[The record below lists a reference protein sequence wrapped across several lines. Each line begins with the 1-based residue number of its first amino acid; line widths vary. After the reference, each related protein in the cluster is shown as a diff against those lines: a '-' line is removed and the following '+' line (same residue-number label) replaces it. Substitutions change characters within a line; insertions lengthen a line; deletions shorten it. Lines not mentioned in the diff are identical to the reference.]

1 MSHDTY
7 TVDYA
12 PPYVTPTHPA
22 AAPEWPGRPQAYG
35 DIAAAAETCDPDPP
49 RGSALVAR
57 PALGLWGLAAAAE
70 RSGSC
75 PPYRSCESPRGS
87 GPPRAAALREQR
99 PRGAAAYPMVRLFSC
114 PTTITVADSD
124 R

>member
-1 MSHDTY
+1 MARP
-7 TVDYA
+7 A
-12 PPYVTPTHPA
+12 PGLWVIGA
-22 AAPEWPGRPQAYG
+22 AV
-35 DIAAAAETCDPDPP
+35 ETCDPDPP

-99 PRGAAAYPMVRLFSC
+99 PRGAAAYPHGAAFLLPGNNHICSKHRVLLLC
-114 PTTITVADSD
+114 IVYINVPLPWVTAEL
-124 R
+124 